1 MDEQSPDGHDQKQ
14 TPATPPENNQVNQ
27 EPEFIG
33 YAGEVEV
40 TWDDTPPDDMPPEDE
55 PPADLPPPEKDP
67 EPENNGKKKRKKSLL
82 REWGEAIGIA
92 FIVLLICRLLFF
104 ETFAIPSGSMDN
116 TLLTGD
122 YIVVNKLAYGPRM
135 PMTPLSIPFAHQRI
149 GSVKSYLTWVTFPYA
164 RIPGYADIMH
174 NDVMVFNFPAEDI
187 FPLEGK
193 PEIYP
198 VDHRSHFVKRC
209 VALPGDTF
217 EIRNSEV
224 YVNRRQLV
232 VPEKALFEYKITV
245 DTMMRDSALL
255 KRLGMVQES
264 RQTKNW
270 IYSVYLHPNTADSIR
285 KLKNIIEVEP
295 ILAQPATY
303 DQSIFPNDEH
313 FAWNLDQYGPVVIP
327 REGMTVSL
335 SVDSLPLYQ
344 RIIADYEHNVI
355 RVEGDS
361 IYINEQLVTS
371 YTFKMNYYFVLG
383 DNRHNSFDSRIW
395 GFVPEDHI
403 VGRAAFILYSRDR
416 ANGRSRWERM
426 FESIR

>member
-1 MDEQSPDGHDQKQ
+1 MDEQSPDEQNKQ
-14 TPATPPENNQVNQ
+14 QPPEEKKIPENESVPYVGEVNIDWNTPPPSDDVPPEN
-27 EPEFIG
+27 
-33 YAGEVEV
+33 
-40 TWDDTPPDDMPPEDE
+40 T
-55 PPADLPPPEKDP
+55 P
-67 EPENNGKKKRKKSLL
+67 EPEETGKKKKRKKSLL

-116 TLLTGD
+116 TLLAGD

-149 GSVKSYLTWVTFPYA
+149 GSMKAYLGWIAFPYA
-164 RIPGYADIMH
+164 RIPGYADITY
-174 NDVMVFNFPAEDI
+174 NDVLVFNFPAEDQ
-187 FPLEGK
+187 FPLEGE
-193 PEIYP
+193 PEVYP

-217 EIRNSEV
+217 EIRNSDV
-224 YVNRRQLV
+224 YVNRRKLLPPDQ
-232 VPEKALFEYKITV
+232 ALFEYKITV

-255 KRLGMVQES
+255 RRLGMVQES

-270 IYSVYLHPNTADSIR
+270 IYTVYLRPQTADSIR
-285 KLKNIIEVEP
+285 QLKNIIGVEA

-303 DQSIFPNDEH
+303 DQSIFPNDEL
-313 FAWNLDQYGPVVIP
+313 FAWNLDQYGPVVLP
-327 REGMTVSL
+327 REGMTVPL

-344 RIIADYEHNVI
+344 RIIVDYEHNVLK
-355 RVEGDS
+355 VQGDS
-361 IYINEQLVTS
+361 IYINDQLVTS

-416 ANGRSRWERM
+416 VNSRSRWDRM

>member
-1 MDEQSPDGHDQKQ
+1 MDEQSPDEQNKQ
-14 TPATPPENNQVNQ
+14 QPPE
-27 EPEFIG
+27 EKKIPESESVP
-33 YAGEVEV
+33 YVGEVEINWNV
-40 TWDDTPPDDMPPEDE
+40 PSA
-55 PPADLPPPEKDP
+55 ADVPPEKTP
-67 EPENNGKKKRKKSLL
+67 EPEENGKKKKRKKSLL
-82 REWGEAIGIA
+82 REWSEAIGIA

-116 TLLTGD
+116 TLLAGD

-149 GSVKSYLTWVTFPYA
+149 GSMKSYLSWIAFPYA
-164 RIPGYADIMH
+164 RIPGYADITY
-174 NDVMVFNFPAEDI
+174 NDVLVFNFPAEDQ
-187 FPLEGK
+187 FPLEGE
-193 PEIYP
+193 PEVYP

-217 EIRNSEV
+217 EIRNSDV
-224 YVNRRQLV
+224 YVNRRKLV
-232 VPEKALFEYKITV
+232 PPDQALFEYKITV

-255 KRLGMVQES
+255 RRLGMVQES

-270 IYSVYLHPNTADSIR
+270 IYTVYLRPQTADSIR
-285 KLKNIIEVEP
+285 QLKNIIGVEA

-303 DQSIFPNDEH
+303 DQSIFPNDEL
-313 FAWNLDQYGPVVIP
+313 FAWNLDQYGPVVLP
-327 REGMTVSL
+327 REGMTVPL

-344 RIIADYEHNVI
+344 RIIVDYEHNVLK
-355 RVEGDS
+355 VQGDS
-361 IYINEQLVTS
+361 IYINDQLVTS

-416 ANGRSRWERM
+416 VNSRSRWDRM